1 MEYDLQI
8 LYPVQRKLD
17 VKIIKEHGLE
27 GKDNLPWKILAFQVE
42 AGECANEWRVFK
54 KWSNDQ
60 KPRIEKVEV
69 CPGCGGNGTPYG
81 IPIETGIDCEKCD
94 GSGLKVS
101 FPLKEEYVDGLH
113 FVLSIGIELGF
124 DEKVLA
130 FEQVSLCENIENQFI
145 WANIKA
151 GALLINRTLSE
162 YSKLVSTY
170 LGLGDMLGFSWEDI
184 VEAYLEKNKINHERQ
199 ANGY

>member
-1 MEYDLQI
+1 MEYDLQK
-8 LYPVQRKLD
+8 LFNLQRKLD
-17 VKIIKEHGLE
+17 ERINQEKELT

-60 KPRIEKVEV
+60 NPRLEKIEV
-69 CPGCGGNGTPYG
+69 CTGCGGEGTPYG
-81 IPIETGIDCEKCD
+81 IPKEADVDCEKCD

-101 FPLKEEYVDGLH
+101 FPLKEEYVDGIH

-124 DEKVLA
+124 DKKMWP
-130 FEQVSLCENIENQFI
+130 FEQVHFCQSIENQFV
-145 WANIKA
+145 WANLKA
-151 GALLINRTLSE
+151 GALLINRTLTD
-162 YSKLVSTY
+162 YAKLVSTY
-170 LGLGDMLGFSWEDI
+170 LGLGEMLGFSWEDI
-184 VEAYLEKNKINHERQ
+184 VEAYIEKNNINHERQ